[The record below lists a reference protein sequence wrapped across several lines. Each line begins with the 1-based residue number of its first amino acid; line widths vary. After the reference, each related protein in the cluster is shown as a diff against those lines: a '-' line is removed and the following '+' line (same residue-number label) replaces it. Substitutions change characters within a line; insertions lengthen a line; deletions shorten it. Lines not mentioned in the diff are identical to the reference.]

1 MAITILGFV
10 LPVRFVYP
18 YHPHYEVLK
27 ELTRQQVN
35 YLRCN
40 SSLERRKNGPVR
52 SLLSRI
58 GFGLQ
63 GWPLCSSYLKH
74 VNLMN
79 VLLLSMNTIHLLNTC
94 RSWASLCLAVFTGN
108 FPKKCLFDK
117 WAFSYVHR

>member
-1 MAITILGFV
+1 MAITILRFV
-10 LPVRFVYP
+10 LLMRFVYP
-18 YHPHYEVLK
+18 YHPHYEILK
-27 ELTRQQVN
+27 ELTIQQVN

-40 SSLERRKNGPVR
+40 SSLERRKNGSVR
-52 SLLSRI
+52 SLLCRF

-94 RSWASLCLAVFTGN
+94 WSWASLCLIVFTEN
-108 FPKKCLFDK
+108 FPKKYLFDK